1 MRRGWIALA
10 LAAAVVLTGCGGD
23 GDDEAATSPTSS
35 PSASSASPSAS
46 PSPSVSLEGAGFGPF
61 TSDAAGTRVSFLT
74 DVRVAAQ
81 AGFDRVA
88 LQFDGAVPGYL
99 IEYSDGPF
107 LNTAGQE
114 VDIEGEAFIRL
125 IMEPASTV
133 DLSIDPFVETY
144 EGPDRVTSDTVNV
157 TESVLVDDFE
167 ANMVWVIGVNKK
179 AEFAVSTLEDP
190 NRLVV
195 DVLQ

>member
-1 MRRGWIALA
+1 MRRALIIPA
-10 LAAAVVLTGCGGD
+10 LAAALLLASCGGD
-23 GDDEAATSPTSS
+23 GDEDASSTTSPSSS
-35 PSASSASPSAS
+35 PSASPSAS
-46 PSPSVSLEGAGFGPF
+46 PSVSPSLEGAGFGPF

-99 IEYSDGPF
+99 IEYYDGPY
-107 LNTAGQE
+107 LNTAGNE
-114 VDIEGEAFIRL
+114 VDIEGSAFIRL
-125 IMEPASTV
+125 IMEPASGV
-133 DLSIDPFVETY
+133 DLSVDPFVETY
-144 EGPDRVTSDTVNV
+144 EGPDRISSDTVNV
-157 TESVLVDDFE
+157 TEAVLVDDFE
-167 ANMVWVIGVNKK
+167 ANMVWAIGVNEKK
-179 AEFAVSTLEDP
+179 PFAVSILEDP